1 MIISQKKFTNPIY
14 YELLKYK
21 LIKKKNLRII
31 NKDTRDIKNLN
42 VIQDINSKIIFLKK
56 KVTDDKYYTIYNED
70 KKIKNI
76 KKNSYTRIKNKNT
89 IVSASLN
96 DDLRRFF
103 TFKKYLKN
111 KIVLDFGCGW
121 GGFLSKIK
129 NAKKIYGV
137 ELRKSCLSLI
147 KKRFKIINITNNLQK
162 IPEKVDLITMFH
174 VLEHMPYQL
183 KILKDIKNKL
193 KKNGKIIIEVP
204 HANDF
209 LLQFAELKSFRDF
222 TFWSEHLILHTK
234 KSLEKILK
242 IAGFKKI
249 KIQYFQRYD
258 FNNHIGWFVKNIPG
272 GHDFYKNLG
281 DFEINQQYKNFLI
294 KKEKTDTLIAIAR
307 SN

>member
-1 MIISQKKFTNPIY
+1 MIINQKKFTNPIY

-76 KKNSYTRIKNKNT
+76 KKISYTRIKNKNT

-129 NAKKIYGV
+129 
-137 ELRKSCLSLI
+137 
-147 KKRFKIINITNNLQK
+147 QK
-162 IPEKVDLITMFH
+162 L
-174 VLEHMPYQL
+174 
-183 KILKDIKNKL
+183 
-193 KKNGKIIIEVP
+193 
-204 HANDF
+204 
-209 LLQFAELKSFRDF
+209 
-222 TFWSEHLILHTK
+222 
-234 KSLEKILK
+234 
-242 IAGFKKI
+242 
-249 KIQYFQRYD
+249 
-258 FNNHIGWFVKNIPG
+258 
-272 GHDFYKNLG
+272 
-281 DFEINQQYKNFLI
+281 
-294 KKEKTDTLIAIAR
+294 
-307 SN
+307 